1 METGKLLKLL
11 ALAFALAS
19 GLTDIPHAAVIIV
32 LLGVIAGVFVLID
45 DAVQFLLVTLTLAL
59 VHGALGPLPV
69 IGPYLTDM
77 LAGASALFNAAA
89 CVVVLRMITLR
100 LDPRGRSTTEKD
112 SGIAT

>member
-1 METGKLLKLL
+1 METGKILKLL

-19 GLTDIPHAAVIIV
+19 GLTDIPHAAAIIAV
-32 LLGVIAGVFVLID
+32 LGAIAGVFVLLD
-45 DAVQFLLVTLTLAL
+45 DAVQFLVVTLTLAL

-89 CVVVLRMITLR
+89 CVVLLRIMTLR
-100 LDPRGRSTTEKD
+100 LDPRGKPTTETD
-112 SGIAT
+112 SGIAA